1 MRRST
6 AVATII
12 AVTAGTA
19 LSRPVS
25 AQAPD
30 KLQVCGTTTEDM
42 TNIFYGLKTGLFT
55 KERLDVELIPTAT
68 GAAATTAVIAGS
80 YDIAKTSTLVV
91 FAAYLHDIPIV
102 IVAPE
107 LLNEPRRPFAMLQ
120 VAPDSTIKT
129 GADLNGK
136 TIGVT
141 ALNDLNTL
149 ATRAWVDKN
158 GGDWKSL
165 KFVEIP
171 NAATEAAIAQ
181 HRVDAAV
188 LQSPQLDAS
197 LSAGTT
203 KSIGDAWSAIVPN
216 FMVGI
221 YVARKPWAEQHGD
234 VLRRFNRAYA
244 DATRY
249 VNTHPAETASY
260 AADLTK
266 IEPAKM
272 ATMRRS
278 QSGTSITPA
287 MLQPVIDAGVKYET
301 LPHGFPARDL
311 FWSGLT

>member
-6 AVATII
+6 AVSSLA
-12 AVTAGTA
+12 A
-19 LSRPVS
+19 LAAAAMARPAW
-25 AQAPD
+25 AQAAE
-30 KLQVCGTTTEDM
+30 KLQVCGTYTEDM
-42 TNIFYGLKTGLFT
+42 TNIFFGVKTGLFT
-55 KERLDVELIPTAT
+55 KEGLNVELIATAT
-68 GAAATTAVIAGS
+68 GAAATTAVIAGT

-91 FAAYLHDIPIV
+91 FAAHLHDIPIV

-171 NAATEAAIAQ
+171 NSATEAAIAQ

-197 LSAGTT
+197 LSTGTT
-203 KSIGDAWSAIVPN
+203 KSIGDAWSAIVQN

-234 VLRRFNRAYA
+234 ALRRFNRAYA
-244 DATRY
+244 EATRY

-260 AADLTK
+260 AAELTK

-301 LPHGFPARDL
+301 LPHGFNARDI